1 MTTFEAIVRLIN
13 RQNFCNRLQKNVQ
26 TLAKMKDDD
35 IILIE
40 FQEIHCNYSHYLVI
54 IHGGL
59 LYGQR
64 KRKEDATN
72 ISLFDFNADD
82 IW

>member
-1 MTTFEAIVRLIN
+1 MNNSGTSCSSIDKIFAIVYK
-13 RQNFCNRLQKNVQ
+13 KNVQ

-35 IILIE
+35 TILIE

-59 LYGQR
+59 LYVQR